1 MAVKVEI
8 SSSLRRWVPDY
19 DPSRGVLLE
28 AEGLNVAQLVE
39 RLGLPAEEVRLVM
52 VNRRA
57 AGPDQV
63 LADGDLVGLFPS
75 LTGG

>member
-19 DPSRGVLLE
+19 DPARGLLE
-28 AEGLNVAQLVE
+28 DAAGLSVAQLVE
-39 RLGLPAEEVRLVM
+39 RVGLPAGEVRLVM

>member
-19 DPSRGVLLE
+19 DPSRGVLVE
-28 AEGLNVAQLVE
+28 AGGLSVAQLLE

>member
-19 DPSRGVLLE
+19 DPARGLLVD
-28 AEGLNVAQLVE
+28 AAGLSAAQLVE
-39 RLGLPAEEVRLVM
+39 RLGLPAGEVRLVM

-57 AGPDQV
+57 ASPDQV